1 MKYIKTA
8 LLLAIVAAA
17 TASCNRKPALPEF
30 GMLEIDTLVNGPENG
45 SRIEY
50 RFATI
55 GNAAKSAAL
64 QAIEKA
70 NIGYFF
76 ELEDFDGTA
85 REAAD
90 SAVRQT
96 AAELLP
102 PEGISGTYEISAE
115 ATPGMTDSLL
125 TYTISRWSFT
135 GGAHGMYG
143 TECHTYQ
150 LSDGQELFLA
160 DLFTEAQLAGMEA
173 LLRKKLYEEYE
184 TDSDN
189 GLTEQGFFPE
199 YIALTENF
207 LIDSSGITFHYNPYD
222 IGCYALGA
230 VEVTF
235 GNEELA
241 ALKTAGDGTPSA
253 AGAPKQ

>member
-1 MKYIKTA
+1 MKYIRTA
-8 LLLAIVAAA
+8 LLLAIVAVA
-17 TASCNRKPALPEF
+17 TAACNRKPVLPEF

-45 SRIEY
+45 CRIEY

-55 GNAAKSAAL
+55 GNAAKSPAL
-64 QAIEKA
+64 QAIERA
-70 NIGYFF
+70 NTGYFF

-90 SAVRQT
+90 SAIRQA
-96 AAELLP
+96 AAELLLP
-102 PEGISGTYEISAE
+102 GGVRGTYEISADAE
-115 ATPGMTDSLL
+115 LGTTDSLL

-143 TECHTYQ
+143 TECHTYL

-160 DLFTEAQLAGMEA
+160 DLFTEAQLADMEV

-184 TDSDN
+184 TDSDD

-207 LIDSSGITFHYNPYD
+207 LIDSTGITFYYNPYD

-235 GNEELA
+235 GNEELS
-241 ALKTAGDGTPSA
+241 ALKSDVDRASGTAG
-253 AGAPKQ
+253 AGK